1 MAQGTNVLLV
11 NLTAIASTNAAALNM
26 TDAQL
31 VSTAVNTAAA
41 NRLVVGPLKVNQV
54 EALAGA
60 TDVGG
65 MCTDYSGNIY
75 FTDVTNHCI
84 VKVTESGVTSIV
96 AGKAGTSGN
105 NTAKQNV
112 LASAARFNAPRGIA
126 CDKSNNLY
134 IADTANNQIR
144 IISQNGLVGMYAG
157 NGAGT
162 AGLVDASQDPTQS
175 QFSAPYKVAIDNS
188 GFLWV
193 ADRGNRALRKVA
205 GGKVLTLA
213 GNGAA
218 ASSSKQNVAANNHT
232 ALFGTLGPNCIA
244 VDAKQNVFLG
254 DTAFFQIK
262 KYTPNGWIYLHSG
275 STQGTSLGTATT
287 TVGKAQTCQ
296 YKGIIDMVANRYGYL
311 FVLDVSGA
319 TQRVVMVDPNGVPA
333 NVVDFSNTTYTPRA
347 IAISPANKVFVALV
361 K

>member
-11 NLTAIASTNAAALNM
+11 NLSAIASTNAAAINM

-134 IADTANNQIR
+134 VADTANNQIR
-144 IISQNGLVGMYAG
+144 IISQNGLVGMLAG
-157 NGAGT
+157 NGSRT
-162 AGLVDASQDPTQS
+162 AGLVDASQDPTQA
-175 QFSAPYKVAIDNS
+175 QFSAPYGVAVDNS
-188 GFLWV
+188 GIVWI
-193 ADRGNRALRKVA
+193 ADRGNRALRKIA
-205 GGKVLTLA
+205 GGKVITLA
-213 GNGAA
+213 GNGSA

-244 VDAKQNVFLG
+244 VDAKQNVFLS
-254 DTAFFQIK
+254 DIAFFQIK
-262 KYTPNGWIYLHSG
+262 KFTPDGWIYLHSG

-287 TVGKAQTCQ
+287 TVAKSQTCQ
-296 YKGIIDMVANRYGYL
+296 YEGIISLAADRYGY
-311 FVLDVSGA
+311 VWALDVSGSNK
-319 TQRVVMVDPNGVPA
+319 RVVRVSPGGIPG

-347 IAISPANKVFVALV
+347 IAVSPAGKIFVALV